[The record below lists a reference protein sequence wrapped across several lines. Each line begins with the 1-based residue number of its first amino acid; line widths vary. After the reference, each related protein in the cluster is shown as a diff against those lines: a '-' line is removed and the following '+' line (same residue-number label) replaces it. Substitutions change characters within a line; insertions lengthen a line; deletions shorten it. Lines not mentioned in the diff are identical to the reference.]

1 MSMVHPMARTTP
13 RTRAEIHDS
22 PASVAELAQAYNISR
37 STARKWRNRD
47 DLLDRSHKAH
57 QLHTTLSPAQELIV
71 MEIRRLCLLPL
82 DDLVAVTKQFIN
94 ADASRS
100 GVSRLLRREGLSKLS
115 DLEPRVEGEE
125 TSRKTFKDYEP
136 GFVHIDIK
144 YLPKMPDEAQ
154 HSYLFVAID
163 RATRWVFMRIYADQ
177 TEGSAV
183 DFLRRVHEAAAF
195 KITKLLT
202 DNGTQFTDRFTSK
215 NKQASGRH
223 SFDRQCKALEIEH
236 RLSPPRRPQTN
247 GMVER
252 FNGRISEVIKQTRF
266 ASAAELASTLNNY
279 WQAYNHH
286 IPQRALGHVSPVD
299 SLKNWHQK
307 KPELFRKRIYK
318 QAELDSYGS
327 IGRMSIRWVL
337 KDAQWAKMEPHCL
350 GKPSDP
356 GRSGANNRRF
366 VEAVLWIVRTGSPW
380 RDLPEEFGK
389 WNTVFKRFRDWVKA
403 DVFQRLFD
411 AVSDQPDM
419 EYAMVDAT
427 IVKVHRHGQGAKGGL
442 RARP

>member
-22 PASVAELAQAYNISR
+22 PASVAELAHAYNISR

-177 TEGSAV
+177 TQGSAV

-286 IPQRALGHVSPVD
+286 IPQRALGHVSPID

-318 QAELDSYGS
+318 QAELDRYRDTLVPSHLDRRRTMATRLGEKLRELRKQRGLTLDKLADLAGLSKSYLWELENRES
-327 IGRMSIRWVL
+327 QRPSAEKL
-337 KDAQWAKMEPHCL
+337 TALADAL
-350 GKPSDP
+350 GVAAAYFLEED
-356 GRSGANNRRF
+356 
-366 VEAVLWIVRTGSPW
+366 VRA
-380 RDLPEEFGK
+380 PEERHLDEAFFRGYQK
-389 WNTVFKRFRDWVKA
+389 LEPDAKEQLRKILDTFKK
-403 DVFQRLFD
+403 
-411 AVSDQPDM
+411 SP
-419 EYAMVDAT
+419 
-427 IVKVHRHGQGAKGGL
+427 
-442 RARP
+442 